1 MGPLTRKKL
10 KPGQNGTKKLFSIY
24 GDRLL
29 CVRYRYDASR
39 HVRLKT
45 IEIIVDS
52 IPWIPA
58 DENVPDNTLVAL
70 KIGPTEKLLQQ
81 KIKTAGGR
89 WNGFKRRWEIS
100 LGKAKEFG
108 LRDRIDPKTLP
119 KRAGKKHG
127 KYWKPSSFQY

>member
-29 CVRYRYDASR
+29 CVRYRYDAIR

-58 DENVPDNTLVAL
+58 DENVPDNTMVAL

-100 LGKAKEFG
+100 LGKAKEF
-108 LRDRIDPKTLP
+108 
-119 KRAGKKHG
+119 
-127 KYWKPSSFQY
+127 

>member
-10 KPGQNGTKKLFSIY
+10 KPGQNGTKKLLDLY

-29 CVRYRYDASR
+29 CVRYRLDAIR
-39 HVRLKT
+39 QLRLKT
-45 IEIIVDS
+45 IEIIVES
-52 IPWIPA
+52 SPWIPA
-58 DENVPDNTLVAL
+58 DENVPDNTLVDL
-70 KIGPTEKLLQQ
+70 KIGPAEKLLQQ

-100 LGKAKEFG
+100 LGKAKEIG

-119 KRAGKKHG
+119 KRAGKKHA
-127 KYWKPSSFQY
+127 